1 MNTPLTRL
9 IACTVL
15 ACLTTAPPPS
25 AAAAEEQP
33 AAATT
38 KTATLIDR
46 AQELLD
52 RGRLIAAKR
61 LLAQLSPTSVSAEEQ
76 DRAAQL
82 LGRID
87 RRLRAADPLE
97 VSLQKAEAAL
107 EDGQLRQADRHA
119 QTVAQSRK
127 ASAAQRERASALLD
141 RVARERAAFA
151 PLVPEALTRAERA
164 AAREDWAAARSE
176 LDAIL
181 RTGVRLD
188 ETAQRRLNRVRAL
201 VLAALE
207 RTTPAEAQ
215 DPAAAFALAMLDDA
229 AQPDEQQP
237 KQEQQ
242 QSPEELFKLA
252 KQFDAQR
259 LLREADAAFDAGRLN
274 EALEK
279 YSALS
284 GEYRDVLDD
293 EQLQR
298 VERRIGEVRTLL
310 NQPNL
315 LEQEQ
320 RLRQITR
327 EEALAEFN
335 NLLSQANE
343 ALAQGDVDRARQ
355 LVSEA
360 RVRITQAQDLFA
372 EQEFANLLNRQQQ
385 ALTRINT
392 TEEQIRQREAEQR
405 ARELEQQ
412 QRQREREALRE
423 RQRKINENLDRIR
436 ELQAEQ
442 KYEEALQLV
451 DQVLFLDPQNPAGLL
466 LKDVL
471 EDVII
476 YREWERAQR
485 DKQLSYARQSLEIQR
500 SLVAPKGVVEYPADW
515 PELSVRRGEPQSFVE
530 SPADRRVL
538 AELDSRRIP
547 ASFTDNSLEDVL
559 NFFATVTNL
568 NVDVDWESLANIG
581 VDRDTPVTLNLQP
594 VPARVVLDRVLEK
607 ASPDAFSKAGWAV
620 NDGVLVI
627 ASDEALRRNTFIV
640 IYDVRDLTFGIRDAT
655 EAPQIDLNNVLNQAQ
670 SGGGGG
676 GGSIF
681 SGNEEVETE
690 GLTQEE
696 LLDLIE
702 DIIKQSV
709 DPEGWRDAG
718 GDTGSIMRFNGNLII
733 TNTAKNHRKI
743 AALLKQ
749 LREIRS
755 IQINVQANFLA
766 VDQNFFEQ
774 IGFDVDLIFNAENSQ
789 FEDALAQEQQQP
801 LVLIPSGRTA
811 LQPSDLIQP
820 FFAGDGSGTV
830 QEFSFDPQNPPQPGQ
845 NQANTVGAFPIP
857 FTTTRPDPVSVIPTQ
872 QNSLDLAKTLFG
884 GSNFATN
891 ILANNPALAVAG
903 TFLDDVQVDFLIEAT
918 QADKRSVTL
927 TAPRLT
933 FTNGHRANIF
943 FTTQTAFV
951 SNLQPVV
958 GTSSVAFN
966 PTLSSLNTGVT
977 LDMDG
982 VVSADRRYVTMNIQT
997 GIAELQAI
1005 AQREFSA
1012 TAGGVGG
1019 GGAGTGQASIA
1030 TAEIDFPTVSVTSI
1044 TTGVTV
1050 PDQGTLLLG
1059 GQRLSTENE
1068 VETGVPVLSK
1078 IPLLN
1083 RFFTNRVEETTERT
1097 LMILIKPTI
1106 LIQSEEEEKNFP
1118 GLLDTLRS
1126 RFGEG
1131 F

>member
-1 MNTPLTRL
+1 MNTPPTKVIAFAVSAWLT
-9 IACTVL
+9 L
-15 ACLTTAPPPS
+15 AAPLLAVAPDETTEPLD
-25 AAAAEEQP
+25 AAAV
-33 AAATT
+33 
-38 KTATLIDR
+38 I
-46 AQELLD
+46 AQAKKQLD
-52 RGRLIAAKR
+52 QGRLIAAKR
-61 LLAQLSPTSVSAEEQ
+61 LLTQLSPRDVSSEEQ
-76 DRAAQL
+76 DRVARL
-82 LGRID
+82 LARVE
-87 RRLRAADPLE
+87 RRLHAADPLE

-107 EDGQLRQADRHA
+107 EEHDLRQADRHA
-119 QTVAQSRK
+119 QAVLQARK
-127 ASAAQRERASALLD
+127 ATAAQRERASTLLD

-151 PLVPEALTRAERA
+151 PLVADALTRAEQA
-164 AAREDWAAARSE
+164 AAKSDWAAARSE
-176 LDAIL
+176 IDAVL
-181 RTGVRLD
+181 RSGVRLD
-188 ETAQRRLNRVRAL
+188 EQAQLRLNRVRDL
-201 VLAALE
+201 VLAATD
-207 RTTPAEAQ
+207 RTPPAQ
-215 DPAAAFALAMLDDA
+215 TLPPAAAFAQAMREDEPP
-229 AQPDEQQP
+229 QPAKAKQDQGEKQPQSKEQPAGEQQP
-237 KQEQQ
+237 Q

-279 YSALS
+279 YSALA
-284 GEYRDVLDD
+284 GEYRDALTE
-293 EQLQR
+293 EQQQR
-298 VERRIGEVRTLL
+298 VDRRIGEVRTLL

-335 NLLSQANE
+335 NLLSQAND

-360 RVRITQAQDLFA
+360 RVRITQAQDLFS
-372 EQEFANLLNRQQQ
+372 EQEFTNLLNTQQQ

-405 ARELEQQ
+405 ARELERQ
-412 QRQREREALRE
+412 QREREQAQLRE

-476 YREWERAQR
+476 YREWERTQR
-485 DKQLSYARQSLEIQR
+485 DKQLSYAKQTLENQR
-500 SLVAPKGVVEYPADW
+500 SLVAPEGVIEYPPDW

-538 AELDSRRIP
+538 AELDSKRIP

-581 VDRDTPVTLNLQP
+581 VDRDTPITLNLQP

-620 NDGVLVI
+620 NDGVLVV

-640 IYDVRDLTFGIRDAT
+640 IYDVRDLTFGIRDAV

-670 SGGGGG
+670 SGGGGSS
-676 GGSIF
+676 GSIF
-681 SGNEEVETE
+681 SGNEEVTTE

-755 IQINVQANFLA
+755 I
-766 VDQNFFEQ
+766 
-774 IGFDVDLIFNAENSQ
+774 
-789 FEDALAQEQQQP
+789 
-801 LVLIPSGRTA
+801 
-811 LQPSDLIQP
+811 
-820 FFAGDGSGTV
+820 
-830 QEFSFDPQNPPQPGQ
+830 
-845 NQANTVGAFPIP
+845 
-857 FTTTRPDPVSVIPTQ
+857 
-872 QNSLDLAKTLFG
+872 
-884 GSNFATN
+884 
-891 ILANNPALAVAG
+891 
-903 TFLDDVQVDFLIEAT
+903 
-918 QADKRSVTL
+918 
-927 TAPRLT
+927 
-933 FTNGHRANIF
+933 
-943 FTTQTAFV
+943 
-951 SNLQPVV
+951 
-958 GTSSVAFN
+958 
-966 PTLSSLNTGVT
+966 
-977 LDMDG
+977 
-982 VVSADRRYVTMNIQT
+982 
-997 GIAELQAI
+997 
-1005 AQREFSA
+1005 
-1012 TAGGVGG
+1012 
-1019 GGAGTGQASIA
+1019 
-1030 TAEIDFPTVSVTSI
+1030 
-1044 TTGVTV
+1044 
-1050 PDQGTLLLG
+1050 
-1059 GQRLSTENE
+1059 
-1068 VETGVPVLSK
+1068 
-1078 IPLLN
+1078 
-1083 RFFTNRVEETTERT
+1083 
-1097 LMILIKPTI
+1097 
-1106 LIQSEEEEKNFP
+1106 
-1118 GLLDTLRS
+1118 
-1126 RFGEG
+1126 
-1131 F
+1131 